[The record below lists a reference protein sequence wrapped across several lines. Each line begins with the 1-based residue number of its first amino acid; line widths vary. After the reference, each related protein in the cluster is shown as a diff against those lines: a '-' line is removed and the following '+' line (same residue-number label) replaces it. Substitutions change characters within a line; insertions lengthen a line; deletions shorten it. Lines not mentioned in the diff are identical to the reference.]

1 MTHKELL
8 LHALQRK
15 APVKGTRV
23 PHFELAF
30 FPTME
35 AFGEVHPRHRAYS
48 QWHQMKPSER
58 ELHRNNIAGLAIK
71 IAEKFDHSAI
81 MVPVITSIYDVEENV
96 RMMELIRKKSKDEYA
111 LCLGGY
117 DGTVAIP
124 DGDSMVDFSFKLID
138 APDEIKDS
146 HQKVID
152 KCIDAVKNISKQSKV
167 DALFLTCD
175 YCFNNGPFLSPDQF
189 AEFVFPQLKYE
200 IDAFRALGCYTIKH
214 TDGNIMPIVEQL
226 VNAGPDALHSLDPQG
241 EVDIAE
247 LKKTYGNKI
256 ALMGNVN
263 CGLMDTGTDEQAIE
277 SATYAIKHGKPGGG
291 YIFSTSNCVY
301 TGMELRKYE
310 LVLEVWRKLGNY

>member
-124 DGDSMVDFSFKLID
+124 DGDSMVDFSFKLI
-138 APDEIKDS
+138 EQTIK
-146 HQKVID
+146 I
-152 KCIDAVKNISKQSKV
+152 NISQ
-167 DALFLTCD
+167 
-175 YCFNNGPFLSPDQF
+175 
-189 AEFVFPQLKYE
+189 
-200 IDAFRALGCYTIKH
+200 
-214 TDGNIMPIVEQL
+214 
-226 VNAGPDALHSLDPQG
+226 
-241 EVDIAE
+241 
-247 LKKTYGNKI
+247 
-256 ALMGNVN
+256 
-263 CGLMDTGTDEQAIE
+263 
-277 SATYAIKHGKPGGG
+277 
-291 YIFSTSNCVY
+291 
-301 TGMELRKYE
+301 
-310 LVLEVWRKLGNY
+310 